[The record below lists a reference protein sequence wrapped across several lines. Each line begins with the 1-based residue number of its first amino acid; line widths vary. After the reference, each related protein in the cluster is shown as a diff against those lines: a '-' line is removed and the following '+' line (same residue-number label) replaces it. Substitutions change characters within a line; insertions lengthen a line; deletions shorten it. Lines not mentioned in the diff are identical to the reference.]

1 MKQGAV
7 LVLVLV
13 LGVAAGAAEPDAP
26 RRTLVLNPGE
36 GNPRNSE
43 GDFIQLNDGR
53 ILFVYTRFTGSA
65 SDHGAAFLAA
75 RVSTDAGETWSAE
88 DTVILPNEGGMNVMS
103 VSLLRL
109 RAGEIA
115 LFYLRK
121 NSTSDCRPMMR
132 ISKDEAATWSEPVL
146 CIESVG
152 YYVVNNDRV
161 IQLDSGRLVIPAAR
175 HSLPGESFSGR
186 GQAMCHLSDD
196 GGATWYPSQSIL
208 DAPEDSKSGLQEP
221 AVVPLKDGRLMMLC
235 RTDQGCQMRSFSP
248 DGGVT
253 WTPAELTD
261 IASPVSPATI
271 ERIPST
277 GDLLI
282 LWNDHRAIE
291 PALKG
296 KRTPFAAAIS
306 RDEGKTWENVRL
318 LDTAPDG
325 WYCYT
330 ALDFAGDAALL
341 GYCAGDSAVGH
352 LNRTQVVRVP
362 IAWFYAN

>member
-1 MKQGAV
+1 MNQGAV

-208 DAPEDSKSGLQEP
+208 DAPEDSKSCLLYTSP
-221 AVVPLKDGRLMMLC
+221 SPRD
-235 RTDQGCQMRSFSP
+235 RTRTRM
-248 DGGVT
+248 
-253 WTPAELTD
+253 
-261 IASPVSPATI
+261 
-271 ERIPST
+271 PS
-277 GDLLI
+277 
-282 LWNDHRAIE
+282 
-291 PALKG
+291 
-296 KRTPFAAAIS
+296 
-306 RDEGKTWENVRL
+306 
-318 LDTAPDG
+318 
-325 WYCYT
+325 
-330 ALDFAGDAALL
+330 
-341 GYCAGDSAVGH
+341 SA
-352 LNRTQVVRVP
+352 
-362 IAWFYAN
+362 